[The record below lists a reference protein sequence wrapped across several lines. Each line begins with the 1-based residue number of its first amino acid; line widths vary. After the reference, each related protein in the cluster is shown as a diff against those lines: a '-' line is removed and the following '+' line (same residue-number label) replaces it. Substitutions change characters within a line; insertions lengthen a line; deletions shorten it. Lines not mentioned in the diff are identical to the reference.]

1 MRKDSSSL
9 IKIWNQVPPDYYEKG
24 VQNNFLQR
32 LWHNQ
37 KISTLKKILNG
48 KEFKTVCD
56 AGCAGGYMTGQL
68 AGILPKSKIFG
79 LDVYQTA
86 INHASKKYK
95 KIKFICCDLHQI
107 PIKSKFF
114 DLVVCYE
121 TIEHVITP
129 QKVLQGLKQITKNDG
144 TIILAMDSGHPLF
157 RIAWFIWER
166 TKGSVWRN
174 AHLHPFN
181 PRQLETIIKKEGLKV
196 EKKLF
201 SNFGMEV
208 VFILKK

>member
-1 MRKDSSSL
+1 M
-9 IKIWNQVPPDYYEKG
+9 
-24 VQNNFLQR
+24 
-32 LWHNQ
+32 
-37 KISTLKKILNG
+37 
-48 KEFKTVCD
+48 
-56 AGCAGGYMTGQL
+56 
-68 AGILPKSKIFG
+68 
-79 LDVYQTA
+79 
-86 INHASKKYK
+86 
-95 KIKFICCDLHQI
+95 
-107 PIKSKFF
+107 
-114 DLVVCYE
+114 VVCYE